1 MSLLREVD
9 AVIGKRDVPF
19 PGVGKADAHSLRQGL
34 TEPGEGAEVVDE
46 LRAGDPFAQGHRRRC
61 DQQDPASI
69 QRNACEEPLQPLGG
83 LLRTS
88 ALEQI
93 VGSQHDDQ
101 QIRAGGEGGG
111 GGGDLPAVLPQV
123 ADGPA
128 GFPCQNVHP
137 PAVRVIPP
145 AEIAPR
151 VVAVGVGIAEADD
164 VHRPFSFLRMRLVL
178 DKLGED
184 APSALPV
191 LSDCLWPFWNF
202 FIGEQQR
209 NYPSTFRLFFEREN
223 WFIGQ
228 NQALKDVSINRRSIV
243 LQALI
248 AACPGQYVP

>member
-1 MSLLREVD
+1 MALLCEVY
-9 AVIGKRDVPF
+9 AVIGQGDAP
-19 PGVGKADAHSLRQGL
+19 PSGVGKADAHSFRKGL
-34 TEPGEGAEVVDE
+34 TEPGKSAGVVYE
-46 LRAGDPFAQGHRRRC
+46 LWAGHPRSQGHRRRC
-61 DQQDPASI
+61 DQQDFTSI
-69 QRNACEEPLQPLGG
+69 HGDAGEEPLQPPGG
-83 LLRTS
+83 LLRAS